1 MTQDLIRP
9 TSSLDIQSA
18 TPPFTG
24 RKGPVP
30 KRRYQEGLFKKE
42 NGHYYSFFYRDR
54 NMADGTTRSAYSRI
68 DLGKIQNISELSAR
82 REHDRLRQ
90 QITRERGSVPTAP
103 KGETFDNVASTY
115 MKDIAPQLSI
125 STVRQRTSHLQAHL
139 LPRFGRQVLMA
150 LDVQTLQRSVT
161 ELSSTL
167 SRKSILNVLG
177 TITAILNYAKK
188 CGIRVPEIPSG
199 SLMIAGD
206 RDGAE
211 AVYFKRADV
220 QRIIQLAREP
230 YKSMFTLAAVTGLR
244 AGELLG
250 LTVSDIDFDR
260 MMVCPRKQA
269 DDRTRELRELKT
281 KKSRTPVP
289 ITADTAAV
297 LRNYLQNHWK
307 ENPQGLLFPNR
318 LDRPRK
324 RVHVVK
330 FGLRPILKK
339 LGIRR
344 TKPGCTHFDTA
355 WGQRWQ
361 TLAYR
366 QRLFS
371 GRCATRRS
379 KRRCVFTCTRM
390 RTRNG
395 QRWRRYNRYKCSDC
409 YKHHK
414 LSDLY

>member
-1 MTQDLIRP
+1 
-9 TSSLDIQSA
+9 
-18 TPPFTG
+18 
-24 RKGPVP
+24 
-30 KRRYQEGLFKKE
+30 
-42 NGHYYSFFYRDR
+42 
-54 NMADGTTRSAYSRI
+54 
-68 DLGKIQNISELSAR
+68 
-82 REHDRLRQ
+82 
-90 QITRERGSVPTAP
+90 
-103 KGETFDNVASTY
+103 

-139 LPRFGRQVLMA
+139 LPRFGRQALMS
-150 LDVQTLQRSVT
+150 LDIQTLQRFVT

-167 SRKSILNVLG
+167 SRKSNLNVLG
-177 TITAILNYAKK
+177 TITAMLNYAKK

-289 ITADTAAV
+289 ITPDTAAV
-297 LRNYLQNHWK
+297 LRNYLQSHWK

-318 LDRPRK
+318 VDRPRK

-330 FGLRPILKK
+330 FGLRPILRK
-339 LGIRR
+339 LGIPTHKAGMHAFRHGLGTALANAGVSPAIVQR
-344 TKPGCTHFDTA
+344 TPRHTDIKTTLRFYVHADTDT
-355 WGQRWQ
+355 QRAA
-361 TLAYR
+361 LA
-366 QRLFS
+366 QIQPLQ
-371 GRCATRRS
+371 
-379 KRRCVFTCTRM
+379 M
-390 RTRNG
+390 
-395 QRWRRYNRYKCSDC
+395 
-409 YKHHK
+409 
-414 LSDLY
+414 